1 EHRVQDCE
9 DEGRMRPESPVRLR
23 QVVECHHLE
32 NEWHGDAE
40 GCAIDE
46 DLGHRE
52 LKYPDKLQRLH
63 DAKRDGSHEGRDSER
78 EPEVADSHWRAPLAP
93 SRSSRS
99 VPDRTTYDDRHRNR
113 RTWNRQL

>member
-1 EHRVQDCE
+1 
-9 DEGRMRPESPVRLR
+9 
-23 QVVECHHLE
+23 
-32 NEWHGDAE
+32 EWHGDAE

-46 DLGHRE
+46 DLGRRE

-113 RTWNRQL
+113 RTWNRQLLNAPRIARLLDVSDDRPELLCAVRPQR